1 MADEKEISNAF
12 GNDIEDT
19 KNEKTVDQTEN
30 QVKDET
36 KGNSDDV
43 KDESK
48 NDDPS
53 IDSKNEGADTKGENK
68 DGKEKMYTQAQVD
81 AMMARARKK
90 YTKGS
95 EQVAEN
101 DVPGE
106 EKQASIEDGALV
118 DGEENPNKE
127 DTKEEPRDLSTG
139 ITVDKLARAE
149 LKAQMA
155 IDGVNP
161 SKLVYACRMIN
172 VADVTDESGNYSE
185 EMAKTAIEELLKVM
199 PELKVT
205 QQQTQNQF
213 SFGAPEQQEQNPLQ
227 EEKDKIS
234 EIFGNI

>member
-1 MADEKEISNAF
+1 
-12 GNDIEDT
+12 
-19 KNEKTVDQTEN
+19 
-30 QVKDET
+30 
-36 KGNSDDV
+36 
-43 KDESK
+43 
-48 NDDPS
+48 
-53 IDSKNEGADTKGENK
+53 
-68 DGKEKMYTQAQVD
+68 MYTQAQVD

-106 EKQASIEDGALV
+106 DKQTSTEDVSV

-127 DTKEEPRDLSTG
+127 DVEEEPRDLSTG

-161 SKLVYACRMIN
+161 SKLVYACRMID

>member
-1 MADEKEISNAF
+1 MADEKEISDAF
-12 GNDIEDT
+12 GNDVEDA
-19 KNEKTVDQTEN
+19 KGEKAVDQTEN
-30 QVKDET
+30 QVKDEI
-36 KGNSDDV
+36 KGDSDDV

-53 IDSKNEGADTKGENK
+53 NDSKNEGADTKDENK

-106 EKQASIEDGALV
+106 GKQTSTEDTST

-127 DTKEEPRDLSTG
+127 DVEEEPRDLSTG

-161 SKLVYACRMIN
+161 SKLVYACRMID

>member
-12 GNDIEDT
+12 GNDVEET
-19 KNEKTVDQTEN
+19 KGKETVDQTEN

-53 IDSKNEGADTKGENK
+53 IDSKNERANIKGENK

-106 EKQASIEDGALV
+106 DKQTSTEDVSV

-127 DTKEEPRDLSTG
+127 DVEEEPRDLSTG

-161 SKLVYACRMIN
+161 SKLVYACRMID

-199 PELKVT
+199 PELKAT

>member
-12 GNDIEDT
+12 GNDVEET
-19 KNEKTVDQTEN
+19 KGKETVDQTEN

-36 KGNSDDV
+36 KDNSDDV

-53 IDSKNEGADTKGENK
+53 IDSKNEGADIKGENK

-106 EKQASIEDGALV
+106 DKQTSTEDVSV

-127 DTKEEPRDLSTG
+127 DVEEEPRDLSTG

-161 SKLVYACRMIN
+161 SKLVYACRMID

-199 PELKVT
+199 PELKAT

>member
-1 MADEKEISNAF
+1 MSDEKEISDAF
-12 GNDIEDT
+12 GNDVEET
-19 KNEKTVDQTEN
+19 KGKETVDQTEN

-53 IDSKNEGADTKGENK
+53 IDLKNEGADTKGENK

-106 EKQASIEDGALV
+106 DKQTSTEDVSV
-118 DGEENPNKE
+118 DGEENSNKE
-127 DTKEEPRDLSTG
+127 DVKEEPRDLSTG
-139 ITVDKLARAE
+139 VTVDKLARAE

-161 SKLVYACRMIN
+161 SKLVYACRMID

-227 EEKDKIS
+227 EEKNKIS

>member
-106 EKQASIEDGALV
+106 E
-118 DGEENPNKE
+118 NPNKE

-161 SKLVYACRMIN
+161 SKLVYACRMID

-205 QQQTQNQF
+205 QQQAQNQF

>member
-12 GNDIEDT
+12 GNDVEET
-19 KNEKTVDQTEN
+19 KGKETVDQTEN

-106 EKQASIEDGALV
+106 DKQTSTEDVSV

-127 DTKEEPRDLSTG
+127 DVKEEPRDLSTG

-161 SKLVYACRMIN
+161 SKLVYACRMID

-205 QQQTQNQF
+205 QQQAQNQF

>member
-19 KNEKTVDQTEN
+19 KGKETVDQAEN
-30 QVKDET
+30 HVEKET
-36 KGNSDDV
+36 KIDS
-43 KDESK
+43 KEESK
-48 NDDPS
+48 NDNSTTDDE
-53 IDSKNEGADTKGENK
+53 IEGADVKGENK

-95 EQVAEN
+95 EQTPEN

-106 EKQASIEDGALV
+106 EETQTDDTQV
-118 DGEENPNKE
+118 DGEDTSKE
-127 DTKEEPRDLSTG
+127 KVEEEPRDLSTG

-161 SKLVYACRMIN
+161 SKLVYACRMIDI
-172 VADVTDESGNYSE
+172 ADVTDESGNYSE
-185 EMAKTAIEELLKVM
+185 EMAKGAIEELLKVM
-199 PELKVT
+199 PELKVV
-205 QQQTQNQF
+205 QQQGQNQF

-227 EEKDKIS
+227 EEKNRIS

>member
-12 GNDIEDT
+12 GNDAEDV
-19 KNEKTVDQTEN
+19 KDEKTVDQTEN

-36 KGNSDDV
+36 ENNSDDA

-53 IDSKNEGADTKGENK
+53 TDSKNEGADTKGENK

-106 EKQASIEDGALV
+106 EKQAPSKDALV

-127 DTKEEPRDLSTG
+127 DVKEEPRDLSTG

-161 SKLVYACRMIN
+161 SKLVYACRMID

-205 QQQTQNQF
+205 QQQAQNQF
-213 SFGAPEQQEQNPLQ
+213 SFGAPEQQEQNPVL
-227 EEKDKIS
+227 EEKNRIS
-234 EIFGNI
+234 EIFGN

>member
-12 GNDIEDT
+12 GNDVEDT

-30 QVKDET
+30 QVKDEIE
-36 KGNSDDV
+36 GNSDDV

-53 IDSKNEGADTKGENK
+53 TDSKNEGADTKGENK

-106 EKQASIEDGALV
+106 DVSV
-118 DGEENPNKE
+118 DSEENPNKE
-127 DTKEEPRDLSTG
+127 DVKEEPRDLSTG

-161 SKLVYACRMIN
+161 SKLVYACRMID

-205 QQQTQNQF
+205 QQQAQNQF